1 MQAAVKTM
9 KERLQKILSQWG
21 IASRRQAE
29 QMILAGRVKLN
40 GQIAQLGQSACTES
54 DRIEVDGQL
63 VQPTDRPQLVYLLLH
78 KPAGVVSTCTDPQGR
93 PTVLDLLPPELRQ
106 SQGIHPVGRLDFE
119 STGALIL
126 TNDGDLTFRLTH
138 PKHGIP
144 KTYEVW
150 VRGCPPPSVLAAWRH
165 GVSLEGRNTL
175 PAGVRVLK
183 RVGEEK
189 TLLEITISEGRN
201 RQIRRVA
208 DKLGYPV
215 IQLHR
220 CAIGPLRLTRPAMA
234 LPKGAPDRALELP
247 CGNIRHLTSE
257 EIHFLQS
264 PINLIFDSRDATR
277 E

>member
-40 GQIAQLGQSACTES
+40 GQIAQIGQSASTDS

-63 VQPTDRPQLVYLLLH
+63 VQPNHRPQLVYLLLH
-78 KPAGVVSTCTDPQGR
+78 KPAGVVTSCADPQGR
-93 PTVLDLLPPELRQ
+93 PTVLDLLPPALRQ

-126 TNDGDLTFRLTH
+126 TNDGNLTFRLTH
-138 PKHGIP
+138 PKHAIP

-150 VRGCPPPSVLAAWRH
+150 VQGCPPPSVLAAWRQ
-165 GVSLEGRNTL
+165 GVLLDDRKTL
-175 PAGVRVLK
+175 PARVQVLK
-183 RVGEEK
+183 SVREEK

-220 CAIGPLRLTRPAMA
+220 CAIGPLQLARPAKA
-234 LPKGAPDRALELP
+234 IPKGAPDRALELP
-247 CGNIRHLTSE
+247 CGRYRHLTSE
-257 EIHFLQS
+257 EIHLLQN
-264 PINLIFDSRDATR
+264 PINLTFDRRDATR

>member
-1 MQAAVKTM
+1 M